1 MEVSSATW
9 SPQNFMSQVLIE
21 KLAARCPASDHDVV
35 KRALGQIWK
44 WLDLDKNKE
53 LRTSVYMSLGLTT
66 PSSVVSLAK
75 HVETYFLDTG
85 IPLLDHPDTPDVHRV
100 SMQKRQT
107 KLDQLLA
114 NLRVGDWTGAATKR
128 INQTQAEAKAAATIQ
143 KVTNGQLCPKCKEY
157 AVMSGE
163 ACASSRGG
171 GNKCVFSTM
180 ICYTCKQKVS
190 L

>member
-1 MEVSSATW
+1 MWEVSSATW
-9 SPQNFMSQVLIE
+9 QPQIYVMSQVLIE
-21 KLAARCPASDHDVV
+21 KLAARCPAPNQKLVQ
-35 KRALGQIWK
+35 RALRQIWK

-53 LRTSVYMSLGLTT
+53 VRRSVYMSLGLTD
-66 PSSVVSLAK
+66 PSSVVALAK
-75 HVETYFLDTG
+75 QVETYLDT
-85 IPLLDHPDTPDVHRV
+85 PDTPDVL
-100 SMQKRQT
+100 SMETSMHTRQT

-128 INQTQAEAKAAATIQ
+128 INQTQAEAKAAATIK

>member
-1 MEVSSATW
+1 M
-9 SPQNFMSQVLIE
+9 LHIE
-21 KLAARCPASDHDVV
+21 KLAARCPASEYDGV
-35 KRALGQIWK
+35 KRALVQIWK
-44 WLDLDKNKE
+44 WLGLDNNME
-53 LRTSVYMSLGLTT
+53 LRRSIYMSLGLTP
-66 PSSVVSLAK
+66 PSSVVALAK
-75 HVETYFLDTG
+75 HVELYFLDSG
-85 IPLLDHPDTPDVHRV
+85 MPLLDHPDKPAVRQF
-100 SMQKRQT
+100 SASERQK
-107 KLDQLLA
+107 KLEELLA

-128 INQTQAEAKAAATIQ
+128 IHETQAEAKAAATIQ